1 MSDAS
6 RSVARIAALFELF
19 ERERRPLS
27 STEIGE
33 SLDIPRSSTGTLLK
47 ALVQLGW
54 LSIDRRRATYF
65 PGARLARLTGWL
77 LSELLLDD
85 RVLRALELLCV
96 STGETVTISCANDL
110 EVEILHARGPTSG
123 IHLVVKEGQRIPL
136 WGSAI
141 GTAYLTTLHDST
153 IRSMYR
159 RSQHDAR
166 GRRPAVSIVE
176 VLRTVRRARRDGY
189 AFVDGFVVPDVA
201 AISAP
206 LPDEIGPRPLIVSV
220 GGPAERLG
228 VQADII
234 AAALGK
240 FIATIG

>member
-1 MSDAS
+1 MSDAA
-6 RSVARIAALFELF
+6 RSVVRIAALLELF

-33 SLDIPRSSTGTLLK
+33 SLDVPRSSTGTLLK

-54 LSIDRRRATYF
+54 LTIDRRRATYF

-77 LSELLLDD
+77 LSESLLDD
-85 RVLRALELLCV
+85 RVLRALEAMCA

-110 EVEILHARGPTSG
+110 EVEILHVRGPTSG
-123 IHLVVKEGQRIPL
+123 IHLVVEEGQRIPL

-141 GTAYLTTLHDST
+141 GTAYLTTLADTT

-159 RSQHDAR
+159 RNQHDAR
-166 GRRPAVSIVE
+166 GRRTSVSLAE
-176 VLRTVRRARRDGY
+176 VLKTVRRARRDGY
-189 AFVDGFVVPDVA
+189 AFVDSFVVPGVA

-206 LPDEIGPRPLIVSV
+206 LPDEIGPRPLIASV
-220 GGPAERLG
+220 GGPADRLRTRTDAI
-228 VQADII
+228 V
-234 AAALGK
+234 AALQR
-240 FIATIG
+240 FIGAVR

>member
-1 MSDAS
+1 MSEAA
-6 RSVARIAALFELF
+6 RSVARIAALLELF

-33 SLDIPRSSTGTLLK
+33 RLDIPRSSTGTLLK
-47 ALVQLGW
+47 ALVHLGW
-54 LSIDRRRATYF
+54 LTIDRRRATYF

-77 LSELLLDD
+77 LSESPLDD
-85 RVLRALELLCV
+85 RVLRALEELCV
-96 STGETVTISCANDL
+96 STGETVTISCASDL

-123 IHLVVKEGQRIPL
+123 IHLVVEEGQRIPL

-141 GTAYLTTLHDST
+141 GTAYLTTLPDPT

-159 RSQHDAR
+159 RSQHDAP
-166 GRRPAVSIVE
+166 GRRLVPSIAE
-176 VLRTVRRARRDGY
+176 VLKAVRRARRDGY
-189 AFVDGFVVPDVA
+189 AFVDSFVVPGVA

-206 LPDEIGPRPLIVSV
+206 LPGEIGPRPLIASV
-220 GGPAERLG
+220 GGPEERLSA
-228 VQADII
+228 QAESI

-240 FIATIG
+240 FIAAIH

>member
-110 EVEILHARGPTSG
+110 EVEILHAHGPTSG
-123 IHLVVKEGQRIPL
+123 IHLVVEEGQRIPL

-141 GTAYLTTLHDST
+141 GTAYLTTLPDST

-159 RSQHDAR
+159 RSEHGPP
-166 GRRPAVSIVE
+166 GRRPAVPLTE
-176 VLRTVRRARRDGY
+176 VLATVRRARRDGY
-189 AFVDGFVVPDVA
+189 AFIDSFVVPGVA
-201 AISAP
+201 AMSAA
-206 LPDEIGPRPLIVSV
+206 LPGEIGPRPLIASV
-220 GGPAERLG
+220 GGPAERLHTH
-228 VQADII
+228 VNAI

-240 FIATIG
+240 FITAIQ

>member
-1 MSDAS
+1 MSDAA
-6 RSVARIAALFELF
+6 RSVARIAALLELF

-33 SLDIPRSSTGTLLK
+33 SLGIPRSSAGTLLK

-54 LSIDRRRATYF
+54 LTIDRRRATYF

-77 LSELLLDD
+77 LSESLLDD
-85 RVLRALELLCV
+85 RVLRALEALCA

-110 EVEILHARGPTSG
+110 EVEILHVRGPTTG
-123 IHLVVKEGQRIPL
+123 IHLVVEEGQRIPL

-141 GTAYLTTLHDST
+141 GTAYLTTLPDST

-159 RSQHDAR
+159 RSQHGAH
-166 GRRPAVSIVE
+166 GRRPEVPIAAV
-176 VLRTVRRARRDGY
+176 LKTVRRARRDGY
-189 AFVDGFVVPDVA
+189 AFVDSFVVPGVA

-206 LPDEIGPRPLIVSV
+206 LPDAIGPRPLIASV
-220 GGPAERLG
+220 GGPADRLSARAAA
-228 VQADII
+228 V

-240 FIATIG
+240 FIGAIQ